1 MCPASAQAWAASSL
15 YSPSRAYICHA
26 PPPHFPA
33 SDHVELAKRRV
44 RENFAFV
51 GLVEA
56 WDSTICLFHRQFG
69 GAMHLNEYA
78 NLRPADPDQ
87 YKDKFRLASVEDMRE
102 LTIEDDPY
110 DYEVY
115 QLARQLFVERL
126 KKYGLSVPPQLEN
139 PPDIWS

>member
-1 MCPASAQAWAASSL
+1 MCPEPGLPLVFTVHLVLL
-15 YSPSRAYICHA
+15 YHVLPH
-26 PPPHFPA
+26 HFPA